1 MRTGLTE
8 QLIPL
13 IFRADPWAAL
23 GGEEQTRG
31 TPGAGEAP
39 EEADAGDSHPRS
51 PPLQEGGNSTQSL
64 PRASP
69 GRVGSKP
76 QGAPQ
81 GPEGLR
87 GVTSRN
93 FSTAL
98 CCAVRAC
105 GAPGVDDQGRC
116 PRKGALSWE
125 RGVDLEGTRGPV
137 PPTPPGT
144 QGSAP
149 PDASLPMVTEAGG
162 TRTARQGENR
172 RAQRL
177 F

>member
-1 MRTGLTE
+1 M
-8 QLIPL
+8 
-13 IFRADPWAAL
+13 L
-23 GGEEQTRG
+23 GTL
-31 TPGAGEAP
+31 AP
-39 EEADAGDSHPRS
+39 EAHRSKREETAPRVS
-51 PPLQEGGNSTQSL
+51 LGHLQGGW
-64 PRASP
+64 A
-69 GRVGSKP
+69 
-76 QGAPQ
+76 Q
-81 GPEGLR
+81 GPEGLW
-87 GVTSRN
+87 GVTSRT

-105 GAPGVDDQGRC
+105 GAPGVDDEGRC
-116 PRKGALSWE
+116 PGKGALSWE
-125 RGVDLEGTRGPV
+125 RGVDLEGPRGPV